1 MNLPQNLR
9 HPMPYGFQALGTDF
23 SPVIFFCPFLI
34 EMKHNLGFFMARD
47 HDTKHGMNLDP
58 ITKEPGSHPVGTGVG
73 AAVGGAG
80 VGAAAGMVAGP
91 AGALVGAVV
100 GAVAG
105 GYGGKAAAEAINPT
119 AEEAYWRENY
129 HRESYYE
136 ADRPF
141 DDYAPAYRLGVTGR
155 TGYSGSFDDYEGQ
168 LADGWDA
175 KRGSSTLSWPQARGA
190 TRAAWDRVDSR
201 ISASPQSH
209 GADAAM
215 MGVDTVDNGDAQA
228 ATGSEMDNDD
238 VLDTLNDLLESCR
251 DGEFGYRECAE
262 HVKAQNL
269 KAVLHRH
276 EQACKDAG
284 MELQA
289 LIAQLGGK
297 ADEGGSVMG
306 AMHRGWVSVRA
317 TLAGNNDQAM
327 MDECERGEDS
337 ALASYR
343 KALKKDLPASV
354 RSVVQ
359 RQSDGAQRNHDQ
371 IKALRDSLKAGS

>member
-1 MNLPQNLR
+1 MRQIAMVFLVNV
-9 HPMPYGFQALGTDF
+9 HAAFALAMRRNQG
-23 SPVIFFCPFLI
+23 
-34 EMKHNLGFFMARD
+34 NFMAEDRSIGAD
-47 HDTKHGMNLDP
+47 KISDNQQDPNRDP
-58 ITKEPGSHPVGTGVG
+58 ISGEPGSHPIGTGLG

-91 AGALVGAVV
+91 AGALIGAVA

-105 GYGGKAAAEAINPT
+105 GYGGKAAAEAVNPT
-119 AEEAYWRENY
+119 AEEAYWRDNY
-129 HRESYYE
+129 DQESYYE
-136 ADRPF
+136 AGRPF
-141 DDYAPAYRLGVTGR
+141 DDYAPAYRLGVTSR
-155 TGYSGSFDDYEGQ
+155 TGYSGSFDEHESR

-175 KRGSSTLSWPQARGA
+175 QRAGSTLAWPQARAA
-190 TRAAWDRVDSR
+190 TRAAWDRVDGR
-201 ISASPQSH
+201 ISSSPENYTKDS
-209 GADAAM
+209 AM
-215 MGVDTVDNGDAQA
+215 MGVDTVDNGDALA

-297 ADEGGSVMG
+297 ADEGGSMMG

-371 IKALRDSLKAGS
+371 IKALRDSLKAST